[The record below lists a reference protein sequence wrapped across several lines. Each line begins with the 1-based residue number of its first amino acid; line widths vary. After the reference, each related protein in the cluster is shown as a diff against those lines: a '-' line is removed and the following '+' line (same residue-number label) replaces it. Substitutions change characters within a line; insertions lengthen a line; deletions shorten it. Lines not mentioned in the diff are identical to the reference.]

1 MWKRYAFLAYNKGMN
16 KKIEKLFLWVL
27 CITTC
32 ARLLFAAIVPITG
45 DEAYFITWAKH
56 LDYGYY
62 EHPPMIGWI
71 MWLFSF
77 FGSDIFVYRLFPVLC
92 VPVIAIILVRL
103 LADID
108 RNNAFLCGVI
118 FLLSPVSMLNVLS
131 VNDVPLIFFSFLSGV
146 FFYRGLKTDK
156 IIDAILSGFF
166 WGCAFLSKYFAVLLA
181 VSVLI
186 FSVIKRN
193 RKIWKITGIAV
204 LSSIPLILLN
214 LAWNYNHCWTNLT
227 FNLFFRNKDIAL
239 KFSSFFVFLIE
250 QVFLMT
256 PYLAFVFLR
265 KRFFLKECKTG
276 GIELFWF
283 LFLVPFS
290 FFLCLSFLKNIGL
303 HWMASFYPFFFMII
317 VFLQFSILDRA
328 ARYNF
333 YLSIGI
339 VIIIIAL
346 VSIPPGVFRN
356 TKKYS
361 QIIMF
366 FEPQRVADE
375 INRNLDGRIPAATG
389 YTETSIFSYYC
400 KRDFIMMGSL
410 SRSGRYYDFITDFK
424 NFDGKNFLIVSL
436 NKKDAEK
443 LSNYFKKIDVKEVDI
458 MGASFFM
465 ISGEHFIYNQYRD
478 IYLSRILKMYYT
490 VPGFLPRGRNFFV
503 ERYFPELVYSK

>member
-1 MWKRYAFLAYNKGMN
+1 
-16 KKIEKLFLWVL
+16 
-27 CITTC
+27 
-32 ARLLFAAIVPITG
+32 
-45 DEAYFITWAKH
+45 
-56 LDYGYY
+56 
-62 EHPPMIGWI
+62 
-71 MWLFSF
+71 
-77 FGSDIFVYRLFPVLC
+77 
-92 VPVIAIILVRL
+92 
-103 LADID
+103 
-108 RNNAFLCGVI
+108 
-118 FLLSPVSMLNVLS
+118 
-131 VNDVPLIFFSFLSGV
+131 
-146 FFYRGLKTDK
+146 
-156 IIDAILSGFF
+156 
-166 WGCAFLSKYFAVLLA
+166 
-181 VSVLI
+181 
-186 FSVIKRN
+186 
-193 RKIWKITGIAV
+193 
-204 LSSIPLILLN
+204 
-214 LAWNYNHCWTNLT
+214 
-227 FNLFFRNKDIAL
+227 
-239 KFSSFFVFLIE
+239 
-250 QVFLMT
+250 
-256 PYLAFVFLR
+256 
-265 KRFFLKECKTG
+265 
-276 GIELFWF
+276 
-283 LFLVPFS
+283 
-290 FFLCLSFLKNIGL
+290 
-303 HWMASFYPFFFMII
+303 MASFYPFFFMII

-356 TKKYS
+356 TEKYS

-366 FEPQRVADE
+366 SEPQRVADE

-400 KRDFIMMGSL
+400 KRDFIMIGSL